1 MYVDNTAPTV
11 ALLSNTRTVDGKT
24 VTTYPV
30 VTSADKLHHY
40 LTLRLSASDPTL
52 ANTAGVAGS
61 GVKDV
66 TVTIRDQGGRVLT
79 EGPVAA
85 ELQSGTWVAVID
97 LPFATPTGFYLV
109 DATVRDQQLNTR
121 TVSVANISNPIE
133 VDASPPRVTL
143 VAPDP
148 YTTALQLVGA
158 GTISGRVSDFN
169 DGRAHL
175 HDNMRVRID
184 FEAENG
190 SRDFDNRSDSRF
202 VTDCVTCPII
212 AIEDGRRSARLN
224 IDAPNQSMYVRDAA
238 AVITGTYSI
247 ALWAKIAGPGTLIS
261 VGGAANPRIRI
272 QSEFIAANSTYK
284 ISAKRGTKTIAVS
297 NVPANSWQRILVNED
312 RSTLLLG
319 VGTNSSTMSVITS
332 TLVGL
337 NAPPILVKNLVIGAS
352 YTSASTDARED
363 YFRGYIDDLVVS
375 QALISPTDLDG
386 RDIAAGSGTKL
397 VTSRLV
403 LRQDGSTSGDTLGT
417 SAAAYY
423 TLDETQL
430 PLLDAIAGARS
441 QICNGGDTSTGVT
454 CPESTNGFVGNA
466 LVLREITDGVE
477 LNQTVRS
484 ASFTLGM
491 YLKPTSTSRG
501 SFARIEDSGLSIVT
515 ALSANMVPTV
525 TITNLSTTASAVITA
540 TVALLPNEWQHL
552 TLSADASADPTVYTL
567 LIDGI
572 AVGTASLSGVFSAG
586 TLIIGSTNATSAV
599 NLAIDDVTLF
609 NRTLT
614 TSERSSIVY
623 GFDPVLYQ
631 SFDSRTITPGS
642 IAVDD
647 SGYANTSAYVSLDTQ
662 LSNEAGYVGAGAM
675 VFDGNDT
682 VRTTDLRGLSMP
694 RSSSEPWSISTWVTK
709 QTSTYATLIR
719 AIAGLNST
727 AYSVLLIDGRI
738 YVEGLGFTL
747 TAPDTY
753 TAPYH
758 VAVSANGTTAN
769 LYINGTSV
777 ATTAITLATQTVAP
791 YNVAPWRGYFASQS
805 TSVSPFSGAIQAV
818 DTRTSGVGYML
829 WAAQTAVESRPWWR
843 IDLGEQ
849 LPLLGINIYNHPDSS
864 AVASVLSNYNIMLSS
879 TAYPANTSTSDDVL
893 RAQSNWFNYQSG
905 IAATPTSL
913 VLPTDTF
920 GRYLSIQLDKTASL
934 VLPEVQVMV
943 APHVTIG
950 EDFVGGLDDVRVYR
964 RTLTP
969 ADITGLATMG
979 WKTTTLSERA
989 DGYAWA
995 QSAPANTEAD
1005 VELQAA
1011 TEDLEANATGT
1022 LGEKLLWKGRIDTIA
1037 PRIDANTQ
1045 SDSSTGTYTYSVRV
1059 EDRNLDPLMIQ
1070 TPCGARMQA
1079 ELAYPASL
1087 WYRGRTAALD
1097 GKTIEPNAYEA
1108 TCLLGE
1114 TPEVVRRGTFPVANT
1129 SDLVAGERFTYM
1141 GSLNRIDI
1149 LDAQQE
1155 DSPVVG
1161 SITVPGTVQH
1171 LIVNAA
1177 KDRLYAIST
1186 VSATS
1191 DFTLTIFDIAAN
1203 SASLRARNSY
1213 TIQRTDVPSIAATAL
1228 TTKTVDGVTNDAYL
1242 AILSTLAAGAPAA
1255 KLSVLNVYN
1264 PGAAATGNIS
1274 LEREYDIAN
1283 TSFSLAA
1290 SGDIIAI
1297 AQGFRGVT
1305 LLRVSDVGNIAS
1317 VGTIEAVS
1325 FVHKM
1330 RFSGDDL
1337 LILDDDEAMT
1347 NGVEP
1352 TSVNMLRAVR
1362 VVQSRNAS
1370 TGSIELN
1377 TPLND
1382 RFQYIYTSPIDADN
1396 DETYRIRDFTT
1407 YSTGDI
1413 MIIGNSS
1420 SNSLYSRIAMLDIST
1435 DSPAIRAD
1443 HSFDLAGTRL
1453 LVAARND
1460 VMVLAPGTSTTQTLS
1475 AFQVSDRRIVTRA
1488 CDRVGNC
1495 ATKSATARS
1504 MPFILNAI
1512 PTTNSVTI
1520 LNQQAVFTDTTQLA
1534 QIRGIAPDGVTA
1546 IQLLVDNS
1554 PAGATW
1560 SNPGTDVQTEVEA
1573 TFPWTAT
1580 AGIHE
1585 VKALLTAGATIVT
1598 TTPMSV
1604 SVDLTAPTV
1613 SSGAATIG
1621 LRNIIDGMVEVSGVI
1636 TDDTG
1641 LSMMSV
1647 EEVSS
1652 GTQLPVTLVN
1662 TVTPART
1669 VTTWKAYYLQQDTSI
1684 RTISVRVSATDR
1696 AGRTTI
1702 GTSSYTIDTVAPV
1715 ISAPSFAVQA
1725 GSTVT
1730 PINSGTAITRTTG
1743 VNLIAN
1749 WAAIIDISAIAATRV
1764 DYTVE
1769 TITQTLKYSLPVT
1782 GLRSTA
1788 LNMREASKIT
1798 AMVRSRDAVGNESV
1812 TSLGSIYVDNATT
1825 PDYTPIDSTDPY
1837 RGFINRGCAAL
1848 GTDSRSTV
1856 YGSQQFSTTW
1866 DDQAVRINW
1875 NGANWDADG
1884 DLFVYLD
1891 STAGGTV
1898 NAYQPSRFTTSITDT
1913 IANGNAWMFLP
1924 TDMAG
1929 RTAARVSPA
1938 SQTSWMTRLAAAQ
1951 TGARTGTIEGADYAL
1966 HITSKTEAAL
1976 LRWDG
1981 TQWTTTAAPYT
1992 VVHSIS
1998 NGVLHTDIRI
2008 PFASIGYATTAPFGL
2023 LAVATDDRRLL
2034 PWATFPTTNP
2044 VRPELGGKKI
2054 VITPLLNSY
2063 SWPRLSA
2070 NVCGRTSAQTADN
2083 VQIDATLTSS
2093 SASVS
2098 TRGIADNISNAD
2110 PNAIAQ
2116 AIAVTAPICA
2126 QIPSEPWC
2134 VAAAQVSG
2142 TIDAGSTVL
2151 QGLESLLVTQQTPR
2165 IGSGSVVTY
2174 TLTLR
2179 NLSTRPSKPIYGVLN
2194 TYGGIW
2200 ITSPNTGTEGI
2211 VGGGNYTFHSVQNAN
2226 QRDFVSIKVN
2236 SIPASSTRT
2245 ILIRTLID
2253 PLKSSA
2259 SATDRKSSAEI
2270 GKLELRLTDSDTALG
2285 VDNARTVEW
2294 LNSAVRI
2301 DSDAPSQIV
2310 PNAQTIVRVGKT
2322 RISGRVTDDS
2332 VVSNVTMQLYS
2343 NTSAAR
2349 TSINCGPAVAG
2360 AWQCLLN
2367 VPASWGMVYYR
2378 VRAADIYGQL
2388 SPWTEWYRG
2397 AIDRDTPSY
2406 ALSDTTASM
2415 LTNAYL
2421 GGTSINLT
2429 GVISDASSLA
2439 KLVVCDDTQA
2449 VCGAS
2454 ATTVGT
2460 APMPETLVQTSTAS
2474 VPITA
2479 QPCNTLDPD
2488 SYTRYPLVI
2497 TDANYLRALNTSLVI
2512 KIAHPAAS
2520 ELNLMLKSPSGTI
2533 IPLIVNPTANT
2544 TNLHVRFTDNA
2555 ATDVASLTTAVVMT
2569 DTPLDIRPSGSMGTF
2584 TGEIVRGTWF
2594 VLACDTRVNTPSGII
2609 QSATLSVI
2617 ASAQN
2622 LTAGNGSP
2630 WTYALTNT
2638 AGEDAEPRTIKLWA
2652 ADTANNLS
2660 TARTYTVNIDTVAPQ
2675 LSVTQVLTQLLS
2687 GASGTI
2693 LSGTVSDGGV
2703 IDRVVANV
2711 YAGATQISGNSLPVT
2726 TTTMAG
2732 GSTYALRSGRAITV
2746 ARWDLSYTDTTL
2758 DPGTY
2763 TVQVTAY
2770 DNVGNARN
2778 SSAYTFVVP
2787 QIAAPT
2793 VSGISMPQSGIPSS
2807 ARLSASVAPGNGVT
2821 TVTTRVELDT
2831 TGSTAAPSAP
2841 VTVWDGYGT
2850 ALISDGFADSTAVQ
2864 TASIAQIAFNGTD
2877 VVALTAAGVVTN
2889 IIPLAS
2895 QTQSFALGST
2905 SSPVVQISLS
2915 GNHLLALHGDGTVEA
2930 VGANESG
2937 QITVPTTLG
2946 RAVAV
2951 AAGSSYSLALLE
2963 TGEVIGWGSNTTDQ
2977 TAIPTGARSGVRQI
2991 AAGPSHA
2998 LAIGHNGGVIAWGD
3012 SSNGKTTV
3020 PPEASRDII
3029 QIATGAQHSL
3039 ALTSD
3044 GRVYAWGSNSAG
3056 QTTIPAS
3063 AVDAIAIYASETTS
3077 AAVTRSGQVIFW
3089 GTATA
3094 PSVTNPVT
3102 LAFTN
3107 SRVIALQGAM
3117 PTTQVRTIPSG
3128 TTPVQISHTFTGL
3141 IYNRRYRYSITA
3153 SNRNGSNTQS
3163 GTFITQSTPS
3173 TVFLPM
3179 LSADSSSTP
3188 PLSVTK

>member
-1 MYVDNTAPTV
+1 
-11 ALLSNTRTVDGKT
+11 
-24 VTTYPV
+24 
-30 VTSADKLHHY
+30 
-40 LTLRLSASDPTL
+40 
-52 ANTAGVAGS
+52 
-61 GVKDV
+61 
-66 TVTIRDQGGRVLT
+66 
-79 EGPVAA
+79 
-85 ELQSGTWVAVID
+85 
-97 LPFATPTGFYLV
+97 
-109 DATVRDQQLNTR
+109 
-121 TVSVANISNPIE
+121 
-133 VDASPPRVTL
+133 
-143 VAPDP
+143 
-148 YTTALQLVGA
+148 
-158 GTISGRVSDFN
+158 
-169 DGRAHL
+169 
-175 HDNMRVRID
+175 
-184 FEAENG
+184 
-190 SRDFDNRSDSRF
+190 
-202 VTDCVTCPII
+202 
-212 AIEDGRRSARLN
+212 
-224 IDAPNQSMYVRDAA
+224 
-238 AVITGTYSI
+238 
-247 ALWAKIAGPGTLIS
+247 
-261 VGGAANPRIRI
+261 
-272 QSEFIAANSTYK
+272 
-284 ISAKRGTKTIAVS
+284 
-297 NVPANSWQRILVNED
+297 
-312 RSTLLLG
+312 
-319 VGTNSSTMSVITS
+319 
-332 TLVGL
+332 
-337 NAPPILVKNLVIGAS
+337 
-352 YTSASTDARED
+352 
-363 YFRGYIDDLVVS
+363 
-375 QALISPTDLDG
+375 
-386 RDIAAGSGTKL
+386 
-397 VTSRLV
+397 
-403 LRQDGSTSGDTLGT
+403 
-417 SAAAYY
+417 
-423 TLDETQL
+423 
-430 PLLDAIAGARS
+430 
-441 QICNGGDTSTGVT
+441 
-454 CPESTNGFVGNA
+454 
-466 LVLREITDGVE
+466 
-477 LNQTVRS
+477 
-484 ASFTLGM
+484 
-491 YLKPTSTSRG
+491 
-501 SFARIEDSGLSIVT
+501 
-515 ALSANMVPTV
+515 
-525 TITNLSTTASAVITA
+525 
-540 TVALLPNEWQHL
+540 
-552 TLSADASADPTVYTL
+552 
-567 LIDGI
+567 
-572 AVGTASLSGVFSAG
+572 
-586 TLIIGSTNATSAV
+586 
-599 NLAIDDVTLF
+599 
-609 NRTLT
+609 
-614 TSERSSIVY
+614 
-623 GFDPVLYQ
+623 
-631 SFDSRTITPGS
+631 
-642 IAVDD
+642 
-647 SGYANTSAYVSLDTQ
+647 
-662 LSNEAGYVGAGAM
+662 
-675 VFDGNDT
+675 
-682 VRTTDLRGLSMP
+682 
-694 RSSSEPWSISTWVTK
+694 
-709 QTSTYATLIR
+709 
-719 AIAGLNST
+719 
-727 AYSVLLIDGRI
+727 
-738 YVEGLGFTL
+738 
-747 TAPDTY
+747 
-753 TAPYH
+753 
-758 VAVSANGTTAN
+758 
-769 LYINGTSV
+769 
-777 ATTAITLATQTVAP
+777 
-791 YNVAPWRGYFASQS
+791 
-805 TSVSPFSGAIQAV
+805 
-818 DTRTSGVGYML
+818 
-829 WAAQTAVESRPWWR
+829 
-843 IDLGEQ
+843 
-849 LPLLGINIYNHPDSS
+849 
-864 AVASVLSNYNIMLSS
+864 
-879 TAYPANTSTSDDVL
+879 
-893 RAQSNWFNYQSG
+893 
-905 IAATPTSL
+905 
-913 VLPTDTF
+913 
-920 GRYLSIQLDKTASL
+920 
-934 VLPEVQVMV
+934 
-943 APHVTIG
+943 
-950 EDFVGGLDDVRVYR
+950 LDDVRVYR
-964 RTLTP
+964 RALTP

-1011 TEDLEANATGT
+1011 TEDLEANATGQ

-1045 SDSSTGTYTYSVRV
+1045 SVSSTGTYTYSVRV

-1070 TPCGARMQA
+1070 TPCGARIQA
-1079 ELAYPASL
+1079 QLAYPASL

-1108 TCLLGE
+1108 NCLLGE

-1129 SDLVAGERFTYM
+1129 SDLVAGQRFTYM

-1161 SITVPGTVQH
+1161 SISVPGTVQH
-1171 LIVNAA
+1171 LVVNAA

-1203 SASLRARNSY
+1203 SASLRVRNTY

-1228 TTKTVDGVTNDAYL
+1228 TTKTVDGETNDAYL
-1242 AILSTLAAGAPAA
+1242 AILSTFAAGAPAA
-1255 KLSVLNVYN
+1255 KISLLNVYN
-1264 PGAAATGNIS
+1264 PGAASTGNIS
-1274 LEREYDIAN
+1274 LEREYEIAN

-1297 AQGFRGVT
+1297 SQGFRGVT
-1305 LLRVSDVGNIAS
+1305 LVRVSNEGNVAS
-1317 VGTIEAVS
+1317 AGTIEAVS
-1325 FVHKM
+1325 FVHKI

-1337 LILDDDEAMT
+1337 LLLDDDEAMT

-1352 TSVNMLRAVR
+1352 TSVNILRAVR
-1362 VVQSRNAS
+1362 VVQSRNVS

-1377 TPLND
+1377 TPLSD

-1407 YSTGDI
+1407 YSTGDL

-1504 MPFILNAI
+1504 MPFILNTI
-1512 PTTNSVTI
+1512 PTTNAVTI
-1520 LNQQAVFTDTTQLA
+1520 LNQQAVYTDTTQLA

-1546 IQLLVDNS
+1546 LQLLVDNS
-1554 PAGATW
+1554 PAAPAW
-1560 SNPGTDVQTEVEA
+1560 NMSGTDVQTQVEA

-1585 VKALLTAGATIVT
+1585 VKAQLTAGSTIVT

-1669 VTTWKAYYLQQDTSI
+1669 VSTWKAYYLQQDTSI

-1696 AGRTTI
+1696 AGRTTT

-1715 ISAPSFAVQA
+1715 ISAPAFAVQA

-1730 PINSGTAITRTTG
+1730 PINAGTTITRTTG
-1743 VNLIAN
+1743 VNLVAN
-1749 WAAIIDISAIAATRV
+1749 WAAIIDISAIAATQV

-1788 LNMREASKIT
+1788 LNTREASKIT

-1812 TSLGSIYVDNATT
+1812 TPLGTIYVDSATT

-1866 DDQAVRINW
+1866 DEQAVRINW

-1884 DLFVYLD
+1884 DLFVYFD

-1898 NAYQPSRFTTSITDT
+1898 NAYQPTQFTTSITDT
-1913 IANGNAWMFLP
+1913 IATGNAWMFLP

-1951 TGARTGTIEGADYAL
+1951 AGTRTGTIEGADYAL

-1976 LRWDG
+1976 MRWDG
-1981 TQWTTTAAPYT
+1981 TQWTSTTAPYT
-1992 VVHSIS
+1992 LVHSIS

-2008 PFASIGYATTAPFGL
+2008 PFASIGYTATTPFGL

-2044 VRPELGGKKI
+2044 VRTELGGKKI

-2126 QIPSEPWC
+2126 QIPTEPWC

-2226 QRDFVSIKVN
+2226 QRDYVSIKVN

-2367 VPASWGMVYYR
+2367 VPSSWGMVYYR

-2460 APMPETLVQTSTAS
+2460 AAMPETLVQTSTAS

-2512 KIAHPAAS
+2512 NIAHPVAS

-2555 ATDVASLTTAVVMT
+2555 ANDVTSLTSAVTMT
-2569 DTPLDIRPSGSMGTF
+2569 ETPLDVRPSGSMGTF
-2584 TGEIVRGTWF
+2584 TGEIARGTWF

-2609 QSATLSVI
+2609 QSATLSVV

-2711 YAGATQISGNSLPVT
+2711 YAGATQISGDSLPLT
-2726 TTTMAG
+2726 SATMAG

-2746 ARWDLSYTDTTL
+2746 ARWELSYTDTTL

-2763 TVQVTAY
+2763 TVQISAY

-2778 SSAYTFVVP
+2778 SSAYTFIVP

-2793 VSGISMPQSGIPSS
+2793 ISGISMPQSGIPSS
-2807 ARLSASVAPGNGVT
+2807 ARLSASVAPGNGIT

-2850 ALISDGFADSTAVQ
+2850 ALVSDGFADSAAVQ
-2864 TASIAQIAFNGTD
+2864 TTSLAQIAYNGTD

-2905 SSPVVQISLS
+2905 TSPVVQISLS

-2963 TGEVIGWGSNTTDQ
+2963 TGEVIGWGSNTTGQ

-2991 AAGPSHA
+2991 AAGPAHA
-2998 LAIGHNGGVIAWGD
+2998 LAIGHNGEVIAWGD

-3056 QTTIPAS
+3056 QTTIPAD
-3063 AVDAIAIYASETTS
+3063 AVDVIAIYASETTS

-3128 TTPVQISHTFTGL
+3128 STPVQISHTFTGL

-3179 LSADSSSTP
+3179 LTADSSSTP